1 MNNCI
6 TVSKKDSSKM
16 YKVAPYYDSN
26 YEIIPRNFMYH
37 MPNLSKIGNS
47 TCAKLSGKQ
56 AAVKNL
62 ENHSQT
68 EYQISDNSEKDEQQ
82 DLRLSAINEKIRFVR
97 DMVDKMIKLYGLD
110 ISASEKRLFISS
122 AEVKNSEITIERK
135 KDTSLLFL
143 SHDNSK
149 FTDLFK
155 KNCLLGEIIIHIPV
169 FVDPAVICALYLT
182 LACHPAVTLTQ
193 CIHSS
198 AISTSIPFYDL
209 FSSLPKHAEG
219 DVQIKVR
226 MMWINKLENFP
237 VVQIDLKKHVICG
250 AVAVLKVLAALAGF
264 HKIYHNPEDAERK
277 MDYWCWAALRYK
289 KDTTNI
295 LKMLNTSLTDKCIV
309 GNRLSLADI
318 FMWSQLFMDNS
329 KSKTLHLANI
339 QRWFNNCTRCV
350 PFNDV
355 VAKNMPF
362 LRGRMPIRRTL
373 YYLEK
378 GDIYLREDVK
388 IFTIAFN
395 PVKKNSDGAKFFT
408 FWHWAQLQYK
418 NPYVQFLKLRLTTP
432 LPFVQAFL
440 ISGEEVLMDIDG
452 YTMEELRNRIV
463 TILGKTEKL
472 LQYERLTQA
481 KSDNPAH
488 FGEKCARQCIC
499 EIQGQRPCSG
509 LLPVPEYLSGRWRW
523 NKNLS

>member
-1 MNNCI
+1 MQKLITASEICRRKFVALIFDKIAFLAGSSGLRGVSSSCTLVKFPFRAQNNISLWTNSCQLVRVNI
-6 TVSKKDSSKM
+6 SMYFYIFIFTTLNKICNHKFLDSSKM

-26 YEIIPRNFMYH
+26 YEITPRNFMYH

-355 VAKNMPF
+355 VA
-362 LRGRMPIRRTL
+362 
-373 YYLEK
+373 
-378 GDIYLREDVK
+378 
-388 IFTIAFN
+388 
-395 PVKKNSDGAKFFT
+395 FF
-408 FWHWAQLQYK
+408 K
-418 NPYVQFLKLRLTTP
+418 
-432 LPFVQAFL
+432 
-440 ISGEEVLMDIDG
+440 M
-452 YTMEELRNRIV
+452 
-463 TILGKTEKL
+463 
-472 LQYERLTQA
+472 
-481 KSDNPAH
+481 
-488 FGEKCARQCIC
+488 
-499 EIQGQRPCSG
+499 
-509 LLPVPEYLSGRWRW
+509 
-523 NKNLS
+523 

>member
-1 MNNCI
+1 MSWPLIENL
-6 TVSKKDSSKM
+6 
-16 YKVAPYYDSN
+16 
-26 YEIIPRNFMYH
+26 NF
-37 MPNLSKIGNS
+37 
-47 TCAKLSGKQ
+47 
-56 AAVKNL
+56 
-62 ENHSQT
+62 
-68 EYQISDNSEKDEQQ
+68 
-82 DLRLSAINEKIRFVR
+82 F
-97 DMVDKMIKLYGLD
+97 
-110 ISASEKRLFISS
+110 
-122 AEVKNSEITIERK
+122 
-135 KDTSLLFL
+135 
-143 SHDNSK
+143 
-149 FTDLFK
+149 
-155 KNCLLGEIIIHIPV
+155 
-169 FVDPAVICALYLT
+169 
-182 LACHPAVTLTQ
+182 
-193 CIHSS
+193 
-198 AISTSIPFYDL
+198 L
-209 FSSLPKHAEG
+209 FSK
-219 DVQIKVR
+219 
-226 MMWINKLENFP
+226 
-237 VVQIDLKKHVICG
+237 
-250 AVAVLKVLAALAGF
+250 GF
-264 HKIYHNPEDAERK
+264 
-277 MDYWCWAALRYK
+277 
-289 KDTTNI
+289 
-295 LKMLNTSLTDKCIV
+295 
-309 GNRLSLADI
+309 
-318 FMWSQLFMDNS
+318 
-329 KSKTLHLANI
+329 
-339 QRWFNNCTRCV
+339 TR
-350 PFNDV
+350 
-355 VAKNMPF
+355 KNMPF